1 MIISAVGTHPAPIPR
16 LLFPQKCGI
25 IYSILWRPCHGAAL
39 WRGKFMTKVLVSSS
53 MDSHSTALIMVLIV
67 LIALSA
73 YFSATETAFS
83 SLNRIRLKNLASA
96 GNRRAQLAYA
106 LSENYDELLSTILV
120 GNNLV
125 NIASTTISTLLFV
138 KALGGSAGPTVS
150 TIVMTVVVLV
160 FGEVSPKSMAKEHAE
175 SFAMFSGPFIRL
187 LIVLLRPVNFL
198 FSLLKRGLRKLVR
211 SGPSQ
216 SMTDS
221 ELLTIVEEAEQEGG
235 IDKNE
240 SAMLRNVIEF
250 DDIQAIEIMTP
261 RVDVEAVP
269 KDVSK
274 EELSQLFR
282 ETGYSRLPVYEET
295 IDSIVGLI
303 HEKDFYSMV
312 WGPPAQVLSILKPAE
327 FIPPS
332 MKLSD
337 LMKLLQQKK
346 SHMAV
351 IVDEFGGTE
360 GIVTLEDVIE
370 ELVGE
375 VWDEHDDVVQEG
387 ILPTGEGLYRVYG
400 SAALDDLFQLLKIE
414 SGTDSTTVNGWIAEQ
429 LDRIPQTGDSF
440 QYQNIS
446 FLVTKAAGNRAEEIR
461 VKLLPQPT
469 ASETAEKAASS

>member
-1 MIISAVGTHPAPIPR
+1 
-16 LLFPQKCGI
+16 
-25 IYSILWRPCHGAAL
+25 
-39 WRGKFMTKVLVSSS
+39 MTKVLVSSS

-295 IDSIVGLI
+295 IDSIVGVI
-303 HEKDFYSMV
+303 HEKDFFSAV
-312 WGPPAQVLSILKPAE
+312 NGQELEDILQPAE

-332 MKLSD
+332 MKISD
-337 LMKLLQQKK
+337 LLRHLQQKK
-346 SHMAV
+346 QHMAV

-375 VWDEHDDVVQEG
+375 IWDEHDEVAQEG
-387 ILPTGEGLYRVYG
+387 VLPLGENLYRVYG
-400 SAALDDLFQLLKIE
+400 SMSTDDLFEFLHLDCE
-414 SGTDSTTVNGWIAEQ
+414 TDASTVNGWIAQ
-429 LDRIPQTGDSF
+429 RLDRIPKAGDGF
-440 QYQNIS
+440 QFQNAS
-446 FLVTKAAGNRAEEIR
+446 FLVTKAAGNRAEEILVR
-461 VKLLPQPT
+461 VLPQP
-469 ASETAEKAASS
+469 SKEEK